1 MLLNSNNIL
10 QRCLLVMCCSLGYLL
25 IATPALAAR
34 SLVVLPVYEQ
44 PAGDLVEV
52 LKPLLGRGSSISA
65 HGNQLIVNASTN
77 ELHAIRE
84 ALLRLDQPARQL
96 LIEVRQARD
105 QNNQD
110 TRRTVRHYQTNDMND
125 SIAQQVQTLDGR
137 PAFIRSGEVIPTTHY
152 QLPWYPAR
160 DPRIP
165 PPPLSME
172 TTYEAQTAGFYAL
185 PRLHGDQ
192 VTIELYQWNE
202 RPDLTG
208 TQRTQQATTTVR
220 GHLGT
225 WLTVGAENINS
236 EWHTSGE
243 RNYWS
248 TQQQSA
254 MQLQMRVTE
263 LPQR

>member
-1 MLLNSNNIL
+1 MLINSNDISRQLRLAICFIL
-10 QRCLLVMCCSLGYLL
+10 SYLA
-25 IATPALAAR
+25 IPAPAFAAR

-52 LKPLLGRGSSISA
+52 LRPLLGRGSSITA
-65 HGNQLIVNASTN
+65 HGNQLIVNASTS

-105 QNNQD
+105 QNSQD
-110 TRRTVRHYQTNDMND
+110 TRGTVRYYRTNDLND
-125 SIAQQVQTLDGR
+125 SIAQRVQTLDGR
-137 PAFIRSGEVIPTTHY
+137 PALIRSGEVIPTMQY

-165 PPPLSME
+165 PPPLTME
-172 TTYEAQTAGFYAL
+172 TTYQAQTAGFYAL

-202 RPDLTG
+202 RPELNG
-208 TQRTQQATTTVR
+208 NQHTQQATTTVR

-225 WLTVGAENINS
+225 WLNIGAVNING
-236 EWHTSGE
+236 EWNNAGGQQH
-243 RNYWS
+243 WS
-248 TQQQSA
+248 TQQQSD
-254 MQLQMRVTE
+254 MQLQLRVTE
-263 LPQR
+263 LPQ